1 MWGIVGS
8 SSSQNQSRERGYAFD
23 ILVISGSDYR
33 NAPWLLQVQISD
45 GDTLPKFDQ
54 TMVALMQSYCL
65 NEVSQL
71 ALMRWKTCG
80 EVDQREQNGYQTTGV
95 SMLDLDP
102 ARNRFTGQLQ
112 HVDLT
117 KLIARQ
123 CQSMLN
129 KRA

>member
-1 MWGIVGS
+1 M
-8 SSSQNQSRERGYAFD
+8 
-23 ILVISGSDYR
+23 SGSDYR
-33 NAPWLLQVQISD
+33 NAPWLLLVQISD
-45 GDTLPKFDQ
+45 GDTFRKFDQ

-71 ALMRWKTCG
+71 ALMGWKTYE
-80 EVDQREQNGYQTTGV
+80 EVDQRERNGYQTTGV

-102 ARNRFTGQLQ
+102 PCNRLTRQLRY
-112 HVDLT
+112 VDLT
-117 KLIARQ
+117 KLTARQ